1 MAGDCTYVKNYN
13 AGELEVGSSECRY
26 LDQVCVAQS
35 LADEQHIL
43 IDIQHYLSKILQ
55 NRTMIKI
62 LAISGSL
69 RSSSSNTN
77 ILRALVDLAPEDVS
91 IEIYDRIVT
100 LPHFNPEIDDDR
112 ELISVQDWRS
122 QLKQADAVIFCT
134 PEYAHGVP
142 GVLKNAL
149 DWIVSSGEFM
159 HKPTAVISASPSPD
173 GGEKANASLVQ
184 TLRMMMAEIPDG
196 SMLCIPAVS
205 AKLSKQGEIVDVETE
220 ILLRSLLENLIE
232 TANQSTQSQ

>member
-1 MAGDCTYVKNYN
+1 
-13 AGELEVGSSECRY
+13 
-26 LDQVCVAQS
+26 
-35 LADEQHIL
+35 
-43 IDIQHYLSKILQ
+43 
-55 NRTMIKI
+55 MIKI

-69 RSSSSNTN
+69 RTSSSNTN
-77 ILRALVDLAPEDVS
+77 ILRVLANLAPKDVS
-91 IEIYDRIVT
+91 IDIYEGIGT
-100 LPHFNPEIDDDR
+100 LPHFNPEIDDER

-122 QLKQADAVIFCT
+122 QISQADAIIFCT

-184 TLRMMMAEIPDG
+184 TLRMMMAEINER
-196 SMLCIPAVS
+196 SILCIAGVS
-205 AKLSKQGEIVDVETE
+205 AKLNQNGDVIDLETT
-220 ILLRSLLENLIE
+220 RSLRCLLDSLPENIGK
-232 TANQSTQSQ
+232 A